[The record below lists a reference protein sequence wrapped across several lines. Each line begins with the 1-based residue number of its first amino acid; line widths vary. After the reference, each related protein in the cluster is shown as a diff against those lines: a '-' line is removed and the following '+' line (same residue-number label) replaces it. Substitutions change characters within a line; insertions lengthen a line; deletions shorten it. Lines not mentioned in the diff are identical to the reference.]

1 MFKKNGLLSQS
12 VFQIQS
18 SCAHLEK
25 KKSHLEKKL
34 TVAELQGRQFAKDRI
49 YSGCKRTEEL
59 GACMILKFVQA
70 PRREATKK
78 YNQKSCNTEL
88 DHPAADLNRK

>member
-1 MFKKNGLLSQS
+1 MH
-12 VFQIQS
+12 IW
-18 SCAHLEK
+18 K

-34 TVAELQGRQFAKDRI
+34 TVAELQGRQFAEDRI